1 MASTTMS
8 MGQGKRDEPQPDYGG
23 SSKKPPLNPKELRKL
38 EYKEAMHEPSQ
49 WTPVKRKNKV
59 PVRDTFDSMYN
70 GVKVCR
76 QCYEIYLL
84 LKDYFDELLANHHK
98 ASDAALSQSA
108 SKAHLL
114 TPSEI
119 IKDARSFSHSNIS
132 LNYLEGR
139 KLVGGEKRDKSQIV
153 KNLDKIIKEGEGDQ
167 GSNEDKPVQ
176 KRHVTEGFRHIAS
189 KDDQDSNPSDSDGD
203 TVVKKMT

>member
-1 MASTTMS
+1 MS
-8 MGQGKRDEPQPDYGG
+8 VGQGKRDEPHPVDLGG
-23 SSKKPPLNPKELRKL
+23 TGKKPPLNPKELRKL
-38 EYKEAMHEPSQ
+38 EYKEAMHEPAQ

-84 LKDYFDELLANHHK
+84 LKDYFDELLANHQK
-98 ASDAALSQSA
+98 TTTPDAANLSQTA
-108 SKAHLL
+108 SKAQLL

-119 IKDARSFSHSNIS
+119 IKEARSFSHSNIS

-139 KLVGGEKRDKSQIV
+139 RLVGGEKRDKSQIV
-153 KNLDKIIKEGEGDQ
+153 RNLDKIIKEGEPDQ
-167 GSNEDKPVQ
+167 GSNEDKP
-176 KRHVTEGFRHIAS
+176 A
-189 KDDQDSNPSDSDGD
+189 
-203 TVVKKMT
+203 